1 MRPGCFDVH
10 ERVRDMNAGGQL
22 AGLNFPNWTGFAGQV
37 LNQGPDRDVNMV
49 MIQAYNDWHVDEWC
63 GAYPDRFIPC
73 GILPMW
79 DAELA
84 AGEIHRLSAKGVHA
98 VTFSENP
105 EALNMPSIHTDFWDP
120 VFTAA
125 CDTETVLCCHVGSSS
140 RGAQVSTRRAA
151 ERDHV
156 PRRGL
161 GPRDLRRADLGDVLG
176 AVPDAEVLAHRG
188 RHRLD
193 PVLPRPRRARA
204 AASLGLDPAHVPR
217 TAAAPRTIFSEHM
230 LCCFISEDVGI
241 ELIDR
246 FNIDNVCWESDY
258 PHSDTDW
265 PNAPEAVAQVMAPLT
280 DEQVAKITH
289 ENAMRHYHFDP
300 FATRPK
306 EQCTVAALRAESPD
320 VDTVTR
326 VGRLATERDA
336 EIFKYALRGI
346 KVPAG
351 DAGAD

>member
-1 MRPGCFDVH
+1 
-10 ERVRDMNAGGQL
+10 MNAGGQL

-105 EALNMPSIHTDFWDP
+105 EALQMPSIHTDFWDP

-125 CDTETVLCCHVGSSS
+125 CDTETVLCTHVGSSS
-140 RGAQVSTRRAA
+140 RGAQVSSDAPPSVTMA
-151 ERDHV
+151 
-156 PRRGL
+156 
-161 GPRDLRRADLGDVLG
+161 LG
-176 AVPDAEVLAHRG
+176 AASVLATFGELIWATFWERFPTLKFSLDRG
-188 RHRLD
+188 RHRVD
-193 PVLPRPRRARA
+193 PVLPGPVRARA
-204 AASLGLDPAHVPR
+204 EASLGLDAAHVPR
-217 TAAAPRTIFSEHM
+217 RRQPRPTIFNEHM

-265 PNAPEAVAQVMAPLT
+265 PNAPEAVARVMAPLT
-280 DEQVAKITH
+280 DVQVAKITH
-289 ENAMRHYHFDP
+289 ENAMRHYQFDP

-346 KVPAG
+346 KVPAERRRMTDG
-351 DAGAD
+351 G